1 MTYVYETKTYS
12 IWRVVSETEAVGLA
26 TDLKISKTSD
36 GNVDEFTDKYNE
48 FVGMYGEQVVFEET
62 FPSSGTSY
70 EYYLHQDALDKE
82 S

>member
-1 MTYVYETKTYS
+1 MTYVYETKTYC
-12 IWRVVSETEAVGLA
+12 IWRVTETEVVGLA
-26 TDLKISKTSD
+26 TNLKISKTSD

-62 FPSSGTSY
+62 SPSFGTGYDYFLQQQS
-70 EYYLHQDALDKE
+70 LDEE